1 MQISPLKNC
10 TIVHFLGAESYMGLH
25 EYAAMLLKKSSRS
38 DIFLRERLPKCPA
51 FLHCIFEVGL
61 QPAMSVSSK
70 YKKNMTY
77 TNLFVFFQHYCTFLF
92 FWSGNNGKVVGQ
104 PLSTINNNYFW
115 GQPLSTI
122 TNNYRE
128 QAEGVELPH
137 PLLVDMSDNGRY
149 LVRRR
154 PVTS

>member
-61 QPAMSVSSK
+61 PPAMSVSSK

-92 FWSGNNGKVVGQ
+92 FWSVNNGKDVGQ
-104 PLSTINNNYFW
+104 PLPTINNNAK
-115 GQPLSTI
+115 GERRSTI
-122 TNNYRE
+122 IGNYQQFFRSCSRDCCNSHCEHRE
-128 QAEGVELPH
+128 QQCEHSEQP
-137 PLLVDMSDNGRY
+137 N
-149 LVRRR
+149 
-154 PVTS
+154 